1 MKKLLVV
8 LAILFI
14 GILIAGCTT
23 QPPAVTPTPTPT
35 PVPTPTAPP
44 LKTIVDTAVADGRFT
59 TLVAA
64 LQAAKLD
71 GTLSGAGPFT
81 VFAPT
86 DDAFN
91 KLPNGT
97 VAALLQEPEGQLKQ
111 ILLYHVVNGKVMAA
125 DVVKLTTATTVQGSA
140 LTINVTDGMVKVNTA
155 NVIITDIEASNGVIH
170 VIDAVLIPTVS
181 PTPTPTATPTPTPTT
196 QPSVTITFARDLTLK
211 PGATVVI
218 PVGGKVIFRND
229 DPFKPHGVVA
239 VNVGTGKYFGGMNNV
254 NIPYGQTFEVTFD
267 VAGTYDYQTLFQ
279 PSVKGQIIVT
289 R

>member
-14 GILIAGCTT
+14 GILLAGCTT

-44 LKTIVDTAVADGRFT
+44 LKSIVDTAVADGRFT

-81 VFAPT
+81 VIAPT
-86 DDAFN
+86 DVAFN

-97 VAALLQEPEGQLKQ
+97 VATLLQEPEGQLKQ

-125 DVVKLTTATTVQGSA
+125 DVVKLTTATTVQGSNISI
-140 LTINVTDGMVKVNTA
+140 TVTDGKVKVNNA
-155 NVIITDIEASNGVIH
+155 NVIITDIETSNGVIH
-170 VIDAVLIPTVS
+170 VIDAVL
-181 PTPTPTATPTPTPTT
+181 TPPVTPTPTPTPT
-196 QPSVTITFARDLTLK
+196 PSPTPQPTVTITFNRDLTIK
-211 PGATVVI
+211 PGVTVVV
-218 PVGGKVIFRND
+218 PVGGKVIFKND

-239 VNVGTGKYFGGMNNV
+239 VNVGTGKYFGGMTAI
-254 NIPYGQTFEVTFD
+254 NIPYGKTFEVTFD
-267 VAGTYDYQTLFQ
+267 VAGTYDYQTVFQ
-279 PSVKGQIIVT
+279 PSVEGKIIVT
-289 R
+289 K

>member
-14 GILIAGCTT
+14 GILLAGCTT

-44 LKTIVDTAVADGRFT
+44 LKSIVDTAVADGRFT

-97 VAALLQEPEGQLKQ
+97 VATLLQEPEGQLKQ

-125 DVVKLTTATTVQGSA
+125 DVVKLTTATTVQGSNISI
-140 LTINVTDGMVKVNTA
+140 TVTDGKVKVNNA
-155 NVIITDIEASNGVIH
+155 NVIITDIETSNGVIH
-170 VIDAVLIPTVS
+170 VIDAVLIPPVA
-181 PTPTPTATPTPTPTT
+181 PTPTPTPTPT
-196 QPSVTITFARDLTLK
+196 PSPTPQPSVTITFNRDLTIK
-211 PGATVVI
+211 PGPTVVV
-218 PVGGKVIFRND
+218 PVGGKVIFKND
-229 DPFKPHGVVA
+229 DPFKQHGVVA
-239 VNVGTGKYFGGMNNV
+239 VNVGTGKYFGGMTAI
-254 NIPYGQTFEVTFD
+254 NIPFGKTFEVTFD
-267 VAGTYDYQTLFQ
+267 VAGTYDYQTVFQ
-279 PSVKGQIIVT
+279 PSVEGKIIVT
-289 R
+289 K

>member
-14 GILIAGCTT
+14 GILLAGCTT
-23 QPPAVTPTPTPT
+23 QPPVVTPTPTPT
-35 PVPTPTAPP
+35 EVPTPTAPP
-44 LKTIVDTAVADGRFT
+44 LKSIVDTAVADGRFT

-91 KLPNGT
+91 KLPDGT

-125 DVVKLTTATTVQGSA
+125 DVVKLTTATTVQGSD
-140 LTINVTDGMVKVNTA
+140 LTINVTDGKVTVNTA
-155 NVIITDIEASNGVIH
+155 NVIITDIETSNGVIH
-170 VIDAVLIPTVS
+170 VIDAVLIPPVV
-181 PTPTPTATPTPTPTT
+181 PTPTPTATPTPSPTP
-196 QPSVTITFARDLTLK
+196 QPSVTITFDRDLTIK
-211 PGATVVI
+211 PGTTVIV
-218 PVGGKVIFRND
+218 PVGGKVIFKND

-239 VNVGTGKYFGGMNNV
+239 VNVGTGKYFGGMSNV

-267 VAGTYDYQTLFQ
+267 AVGTYDYQTIFQ
-279 PSVKGQIIVT
+279 PSVQGKIIVT
-289 R
+289 K

>member
-14 GILIAGCTT
+14 GILLAGCTT
-23 QPPAVTPTPTPT
+23 QPPVVTPTPTPT

-44 LKTIVDTAVADGRFT
+44 LKSIVDTAVADGRFT

-97 VAALLQEPEGQLKQ
+97 VEALLQEPEGQLKQ

-125 DVVKLTTATTVQGSA
+125 DVVKLTTATTVQGSDI
-140 LTINVTDGMVKVNTA
+140 TINVTDGKVKVNTA
-155 NVIITDIEASNGVIH
+155 NVIITDIETSNGVIH
-170 VIDAVLIPTVS
+170 VIDAVLTPPVA
-181 PTPTPTATPTPTPTT
+181 PTPTSTPTPTPSPTP
-196 QPSVTITFARDLTLK
+196 QPSVTITFTRSLTII
-211 PGATVVI
+211 PGTTVLV
-218 PVGGKVIFRND
+218 PVGGKVIFVND
-229 DPFKPHGVVA
+229 DPYKPHGVVA
-239 VNVGTGKYFGGMNNV
+239 INVGSGKYFGGMSPV
-254 NIPYGQTFEVTFD
+254 TIPYGKPLEVTFD
-267 VAGTYDYQTLFQ
+267 VAGTYDYQTVFQ
-279 PSVKGQIIVT
+279 PSVEGKIIVT
-289 R
+289 K